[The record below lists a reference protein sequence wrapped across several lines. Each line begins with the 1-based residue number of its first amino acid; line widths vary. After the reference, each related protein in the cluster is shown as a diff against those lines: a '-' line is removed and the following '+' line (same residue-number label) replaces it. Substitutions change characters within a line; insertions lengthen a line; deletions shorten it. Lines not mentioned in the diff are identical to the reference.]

1 MRDLCILSCYCS
13 MAESL
18 TRFEFMIE
26 RNLHVNDIQKAITL
40 LVEVQSKEST
50 IVISNKHALCDCVVR
65 SLCLDRMWCMGG
77 YAERVRNVFLLCTYV
92 LPSLIMNVL
101 DCSSW
106 LREDVY

>member
-1 MRDLCILSCYCS
+1 

-40 LVEVQSKEST
+40 LVEVQLKEST

-77 YAERVRNVFLLCTYV
+77 YAERVMYFCYVRTY
-92 LPSLIMNVL
+92 SHH
-101 DCSSW
+101 
-106 LREDVY
+106 Y